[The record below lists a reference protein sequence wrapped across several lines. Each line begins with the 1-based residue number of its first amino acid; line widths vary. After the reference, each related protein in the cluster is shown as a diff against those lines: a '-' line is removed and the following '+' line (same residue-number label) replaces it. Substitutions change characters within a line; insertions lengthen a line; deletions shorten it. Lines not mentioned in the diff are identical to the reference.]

1 MGVALWC
8 HRAAPATREEQDMT
22 RETVDRI
29 VAGGHVL
36 TMDVNQPAFPDG
48 AVAIR
53 DGRIAAVGSRAGIEA
68 RFDAA
73 ERIDARGCVVLPGL
87 VDAYAHA
94 GHGMI
99 RGLFHPAVGWPA
111 GPLYWHATTP
121 GWWRAE
127 ARLAALERLRGGVTT
142 GLSVIGATP
151 ARADDTVFSDVNA
164 EAYLEAGLG
173 FVLAVGPPDPVF
185 PHLSEPFE
193 GSFPVDGRWERRGFT
208 HADAV
213 RVSLAVIDRWNGA
226 GGGRI
231 RVALAPPYLLGRH
244 VQHRRT
250 PHRLPDASDVPAML
264 AHARQMREIADD
276 RGVILQTHMF
286 AGSVDFARAHFGDR
300 ELDRILG
307 PDVLACHSN
316 GLGPEEVRVLGAH
329 RCGIGTVAFTHE
341 NLWYGMAPI
350 PALIE
355 AGCAVAATSDGA
367 APYTSL
373 DLWRE
378 MARTAWN
385 QWSAAGTQSV
395 LPPETL
401 LRMVT
406 IDAARALSMD
416 DRIGSLAPGKDADVV
431 LMDLNTA
438 HVGPIAD
445 LASSLVFFAA
455 AADVRTVIAK
465 GEVLLRDRRP
475 VRVDAD
481 AIIAEA
487 REAAAQAL
495 AHVDLTPWRRSVHW
509 DGRARGD

>member
-1 MGVALWC
+1 MA
-8 HRAAPATREEQDMT
+8 

-29 VAGGHVL
+29 VAGGHLL
-36 TMDVNQPAFPDG
+36 TMEAARPEIADG

-53 DGRIAAVGSRAGIEA
+53 GGRIAGVGTRAEMEA
-68 RFDAA
+68 AFVATQT
-73 ERIDARGCVVLPGL
+73 IDARGCVILPGL

-99 RGLFHPAVGWPA
+99 RGLFHPAAGWPA

-121 GWWRAE
+121 EWWRAE
-127 ARLAALERLRGGVTT
+127 ARLAALERLKGGVTT

-185 PHLSEPFE
+185 PHLPEPFE
-193 GSFPVDGRWERRGFT
+193 GSFLVDGRWERRGFT
-208 HADAV
+208 AADAE
-213 RVSLAVIDRWNGA
+213 RVSLAVIDRWHGA

-264 AHARQMREIADD
+264 AHARRMREIADD
-276 RGVILQTHMF
+276 RKVILQTHMF
-286 AGSVDFARAHFGDR
+286 AGSVDFARTHFGDR

-329 RCGIGTVAFTHE
+329 RVGIGTVAFTHE
-341 NLWYGMAPI
+341 NLWYGMAPV
-350 PALIE
+350 PALIA

-385 QWSAAGTQSV
+385 QWQAAGTQSV

-406 IDAARALSMD
+406 IDAARALSLD
-416 DRIGSLAPGKDADVV
+416 DRVGSLAPGKDADVV

-445 LASSLVFFAA
+445 LASSLVFFGQ

-475 VRVDAD
+475 ARVDAD
-481 AIIAEA
+481 AVIAEA
-487 REAAAQAL
+487 REEAAKAL
-495 AHVDLTPWRRSVHW
+495 ERVDLGPYRRTVAW
-509 DGRARGD
+509 DGRVDWG